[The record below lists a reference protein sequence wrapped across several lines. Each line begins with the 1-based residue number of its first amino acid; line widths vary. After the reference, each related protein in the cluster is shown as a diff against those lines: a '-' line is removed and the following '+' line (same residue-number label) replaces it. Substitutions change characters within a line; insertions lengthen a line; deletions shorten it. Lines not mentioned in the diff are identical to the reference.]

1 MSLLRVREQHQNSV
15 ESKRIRAQQILE
27 ALRQR
32 LSIRDEDFAALCIAK
47 ESYDPFRVLVV
58 TILSQNCTDIAALRA
73 YRTLD
78 QQVGVNAFTLSRTR
92 PREIAKAIHAAGLHK
107 QKAKGLMRLSRILVE
122 NYSGNLNRV
131 LNRPLNQARTL
142 LQELPQVGPKTA
154 DVLLSVWGRPTISVD
169 THVNRVSKRLGLVR
183 QKAGYEEIR
192 ATLMKLYRPENYRSV
207 PLLFMAHGRKLCK
220 APKPRCFEC
229 PIEKMCPYQ
238 KKILGAKNAQKRL
251 TALPPTR

>member
-1 MSLLRVREQHQNSV
+1 LHGPDGTGLEEALSLLRVRERDQNSV
-15 ESKRIRAQQILE
+15 ESERIRAQQILE
-27 ALRQR
+27 ALSQH
-32 LSIRDEDFAALCIAK
+32 LSIRDEDFAALCVAK
-47 ESYDPFRVLVV
+47 ESFDPFRVLVV

-78 QQVGVNAFTLSRTR
+78 QQVGVNALTLSRTR

-107 QKAKGLMRLSRILVE
+107 QKARGLKQLSRIIVE
-122 NYSGNLNRV
+122 HYSANLDGI
-131 LNRPLNQARTL
+131 LNHPLDQARTL

-154 DVLLSVWGRPTISVD
+154 DVLLSVWGQPTISVD

-183 QKAGYEEIR
+183 QKARYEEVR
-192 ATLMKLYRPENYRSV
+192 ATLMKLYGPENYRSV

-229 PIEKMCPYQ
+229 PIEKMCP
-238 KKILGAKNAQKRL
+238 
-251 TALPPTR
+251 